1 MKRLAFSII
10 ALGLF
15 CSCSYTTYETT
26 YVGTI
31 TNYIGTIT
39 ILDNYGNTVKRWD
52 NIMLKNE
59 VNGHTSMDSFKSFGL
74 NFYDPESKQCI
85 ILSNAVPYIIEYN
98 THTKVEEYN
107 THTKVEELNTT
118 DTKNEDRAKFLEER
132 DKLISQ
138 YSELKELKTAY
149 KKELSKLDKNSE
161 EYDKTKE
168 LIKTTKDKMKEIYQ
182 TLCNKYNYYL

>member
-1 MKRLAFSII
+1 M
-10 ALGLF
+10 
-15 CSCSYTTYETT
+15 TYETNHAT
-26 YVGTI
+26 YETNHVTYETNYVGTI
-31 TNYIGTIT
+31 TV
-39 ILDNYGNTVKRWD
+39 LDNYGNTVKRWD

-59 VNGHTSMDSFKSFGL
+59 VNGNTSMDSFKSFGL
-74 NFYDPESKQCI
+74 NFYDPESKQFI

-98 THTKVEEYN
+98 THTKVEE
-107 THTKVEELNTT
+107 LNTT
-118 DTKNEDRAKFLEER
+118 DTQNEDRAKFLEER